1 MTRLARAL
9 VLLLAFGP
17 GCSRQRSAAS
27 TDIPAAS
34 APIPDVP
41 VAVDVPQR
49 PILVDMTR
57 AVGDCSFGHAG
68 VLVDIGDPSK
78 SSGLHPGS
86 LRAGPE
92 EWVERQGATWLQLR
106 SRALSTTFYW
116 PDIASDPSNP
126 GIYVQARIVGIAAR
140 SASVAI
146 DGRTVG
152 TFPLGKGET
161 QWLVARPASPLTLA
175 TGEHDLTL
183 HFAGGARGAGE
194 AVAEVEWVHVG
205 TGDSTEPYAAP
216 TRGDV
221 LIDASVG
228 GRSLPA
234 LSLRAPGFARCSGF
248 VPADATL
255 ETWLATAGEG
265 DADVEARI
273 VRDRH
278 PPIALGAAHVMGGGG
293 AWASWSL
300 PVAGLD
306 GNGELASIELLAKR
320 ASKGTRVLF
329 GQPRIV
335 GAAALSAPSSP
346 AARGVLLVVLGST
359 SARALAPWGGPHAA
373 TALTA
378 LAASGTLYTANRAP
392 SSLGNAVVASMLTGL
407 APFEHGLDDPDRSLA
422 EEVTTLQQACRQG
435 GISTA
440 MFTADPTTGAAF
452 GFARGWDNFTAHDPL
467 EDVPATRIFEE
478 AGAWITAHAGERFF
492 VMVHARGGHP
502 PWDATADELKE
513 MPPAGYVGMIDP
525 RRAAEAL
532 AKVRKHPARF
542 KEDDRARAW
551 ALYDHA
557 LDAHDAALGQLLGVL
572 QAAGRESDTLTI
584 VTGDVAANEA
594 SGVPFA
600 ESDALD
606 EPLLATPLVVRWP
619 RGSTLTGRRIES
631 ATSAV
636 DLGRTVLGAL
646 GLAAPS
652 AFGGADLG
660 ALAEQGLLAG
670 QRPLVATRAERFSV
684 RWGSYVLMGSHEH
697 EARLCDLSLD
707 PACIA
712 DVRGTSPLAL
722 ESIRR
727 FAADALSTKAESKS
741 ARLRPTLDEHTRAAL
756 VRWGRSKEGDE

>member
-41 VAVDVPQR
+41 VVAGAPRR
-49 PILVDMTR
+49 PIVVDMTR
-57 AVGDCSFGHAG
+57 AVGECSFGHDG

-106 SRALSTTFYW
+106 SRSLSTTFYW
-116 PDIASDPSNP
+116 PDLASDPSNP
-126 GIYVQARIVGIAAR
+126 DIYVQARIVGIVAR

-183 HFAGGARGAGE
+183 RFGGGARAAGE

-273 VRDRH
+273 VRDRR
-278 PPIALGAAHVMGGGG
+278 PPIVLGAAHVMGGGG

-300 PVAGLD
+300 PVAGLE

-320 ASKGTRVLF
+320 TSKGTRVLF
-329 GQPRIV
+329 GQPRVV

-407 APFEHGLDDPDRSLA
+407 APFEHGLDDPNRSLA

-467 EDVPATRIFEE
+467 EDVAATRIFEE
-478 AGAWITAHAGERFF
+478 AGAWISAHAGERFF

-551 ALYDHA
+551 SLYDHA
-557 LDAHDAALGQLLGVL
+557 LDAHDAALGQLLGVV
-572 QAAGRESDTLTI
+572 QAAGHEGDTLTI

-600 ESDALD
+600 ESDTLD
-606 EPLLATPLVVRWP
+606 EPLLATPLVIRWP
-619 RGSTLTGRRIES
+619 HGSTLAGRRIES

-646 GLAAPS
+646 RLAAPS

-727 FAADALSTKAESKS
+727 FAADALSTKAENKS

-756 VRWGRSKEGDE
+756 VRWGRAKEGEE

>member
-1 MTRLARAL
+1 
-9 VLLLAFGP
+9 
-17 GCSRQRSAAS
+17 
-27 TDIPAAS
+27 
-34 APIPDVP
+34 
-41 VAVDVPQR
+41 
-49 PILVDMTR
+49 MTR
-57 AVGDCSFGHAG
+57 AIGDCSFGHAG
-68 VLVDIGDPSK
+68 VLVDLGDPSK
-78 SSGLHPGS
+78 SSGLHPGA
-86 LRAGPE
+86 LRAGTE

-106 SRALSTTFYW
+106 SRTLSTTFYW
-116 PDIASDPSNP
+116 PDLASDPSSP

-152 TFPLGKGET
+152 TFALGKGET
-161 QWLVARPASPLTLA
+161 QWVVARPASPLTLA
-175 TGEHDLTL
+175 TGEHELTL
-183 HFAGGARGAGE
+183 RFSGGARAAGE
-194 AVAEVEWVHVG
+194 AIAEVEWVHVG

-221 LIDASVG
+221 LVDASVG

-255 ETWLATAGEG
+255 EAWLATAGDG

-278 PPIALGAAHVMGGGG
+278 PPIVLGAAHVMGSGS
-293 AWASWSL
+293 WASWSL

-329 GQPRIV
+329 GQPRVV
-335 GAAALSAPSSP
+335 GAAALSALSSP
-346 AARGVLLVVLGST
+346 SARGVLLVVLGST

-467 EDVPATRIFEE
+467 EDTPATRVFEE
-478 AGAWITAHAGERFF
+478 AGAWISAHAGERFF
-492 VMVHARGGHP
+492 VLVHARGGHP

-557 LDAHDAALGQLLGVL
+557 LDAHDAALGQLLGVV
-572 QAAGRESDTLTI
+572 QAAGRENDTLTI

-600 ESDALD
+600 EPDGLD

-619 RGSTLTGRRIES
+619 RGSTLAGRRIDS

-646 GLAAPS
+646 DLAAPS
-652 AFGGADLG
+652 AFRGADLG
-660 ALAEQGLLAG
+660 ALTAQGLLAG

-684 RWGSYVLMGSHEH
+684 RWGSYVLMGSHDH
-697 EARLCDLSLD
+697 ESRLCDLSLD

-727 FAADALSTKAESKS
+727 FAADALSTKAESKTP
-741 ARLRPTLDEHTRAAL
+741 RLRPTLDEHTRAAL

>member
-1 MTRLARAL
+1 
-9 VLLLAFGP
+9 
-17 GCSRQRSAAS
+17 
-27 TDIPAAS
+27 
-34 APIPDVP
+34 
-41 VAVDVPQR
+41 
-49 PILVDMTR
+49 MTR
-57 AVGDCSFGHAG
+57 AIGDCSFGHAG
-68 VLVDIGDPSK
+68 VLVDLGDPSK
-78 SSGLHPGS
+78 SSGLHPGA
-86 LRAGPE
+86 LRAGTE

-106 SRALSTTFYW
+106 SRTLSTTFYW
-116 PDIASDPSNP
+116 PDLASDPSNP

-152 TFPLGKGET
+152 TFALGKGET

-175 TGEHDLTL
+175 TGEHELTL
-183 HFAGGARGAGE
+183 RFSGGARGAGE
-194 AVAEVEWVHVG
+194 AIAEIEWVHVG

-221 LIDASVG
+221 LVDASVG

-255 ETWLATAGEG
+255 EAWLATAGEG

-278 PPIALGAAHVMGGGG
+278 PPIVLGAAHVTGGGS
-293 AWASWSL
+293 WASWSL

-329 GQPRIV
+329 GQPRVV

-346 AARGVLLVVLGST
+346 SARGVLLVVLGST
-359 SARALAPWGGPHAA
+359 SARALAPWGGPHPA

-467 EDVPATRIFEE
+467 EDVPATRVFEE
-478 AGAWITAHAGERFF
+478 AGAWISAHAGERFF
-492 VMVHARGGHP
+492 VLVHARGGHP

-557 LDAHDAALGQLLGVL
+557 LDAHDAALGQLLGVV
-572 QAAGRESDTLTI
+572 QAAGRENDTLTI

-600 ESDALD
+600 ESDGLD

-619 RGSTLTGRRIES
+619 RGSTLAGRRIDS

-646 GLAAPS
+646 DLAAPS
-652 AFGGADLG
+652 AFRGADLG
-660 ALAEQGLLAG
+660 ALTAQGLLAG

-684 RWGSYVLMGSHEH
+684 RWGSYVLMGSHDH
-697 EARLCDLSLD
+697 ESRLCDLSLD

-727 FAADALSTKAESKS
+727 FAADALSTKAETKTP
-741 ARLRPTLDEHTRAAL
+741 RLRPTLDEHTRAAL